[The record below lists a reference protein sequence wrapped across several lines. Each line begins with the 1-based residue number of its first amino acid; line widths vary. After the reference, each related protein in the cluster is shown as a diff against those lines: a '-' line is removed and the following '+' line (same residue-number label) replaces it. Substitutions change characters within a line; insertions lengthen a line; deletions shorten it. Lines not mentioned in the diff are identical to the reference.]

1 MLHGM
6 DDSDDED
13 ADVYASAAHGDLR
26 KKAAEP
32 SSSYRSAATKS
43 SSSASN
49 VISSSQSAP
58 RAVALSDERLL
69 RITRDTA
76 DAVFRWDD
84 IRQPAAPSSGWRPA
98 THESLRSFSVATRR
112 DSRRFAVRAMGL
124 VPCSVVELRR
134 LLLADDS
141 ETHARQLRALFES
154 EFRGGAVAYTAQVDG
169 QSLAVKTATF
179 EHRGWWRRRP
189 VEWCYVDVALD
200 RERAFEKLS
209 TSLQPRDVFAG
220 RHSRDHPRARVVKHV
235 AVGFYVT
242 EHAASPPS
250 RHAAVCFYG
259 KLVTPRQL
267 GLPLP
272 RMPHVAS
279 DGAVKAR
286 LVDMA
291 RRCERL
297 SVLVRRRRLG
307 VQVLADC
314 ARLSLSLGE
323 RAVRALRTAGTRCCS
338 RSSAGSAATRCAR
351 TALPNTSASASCATT
366 TCASTAVRVCGPCLA
381 RVDRAMYDSV
391 EAPRAPTIAADA
403 ADAKSPSTLLA
414 TALRH
419 ALERVVSGTKK
430 TALMRLIQRVLGDTT
445 APSDESLGGAVNDEA
460 AALALLDDPLDVPV
474 LALDECTLAND
485 FGRAYP
491 LASAVV
497 TKETPAAQDDSEVL
511 MAFPV
516 PEDEAQRTAAIQATR
531 VREIGASDELRLVC
545 ELTAQQFGF
554 MLTMIAIADR
564 DEAFVAACSVPMFEG
579 SVVPRENAFCSH
591 TIMSELPL
599 LVPYPEA
606 DLRFH
611 RIAAVQQHGTRF
623 YCGFP
628 SARGGRQRARV
639 ALLPRRQDARAFGV
653 RVHSAQATRG
663 HGVQAT
669 AAEHL
674 ARCGM
679 ISLKRESVNQL
690 MNNVWDR
697 NRGCILCS
705 SEGQNQNH

>member
-13 ADVYASAAHGDLR
+13 ADVYASAAHSDLR

-76 DAVFRWDD
+76 DSVFRWDD

-124 VPCSVVELRR
+124 VPCSVAELRR
-134 LLLADDS
+134 LLLTDDS

-220 RHSRDHPRARVVKHV
+220 RHSRDHHRARVVKHV

-259 KLVTPRQL
+259 ELVTPRQL

-279 DGAVKAR
+279 DSAVKAR

-307 VQVLADC
+307 VQVLADR
-314 ARLSLSLGE
+314 ARLSLSLANAPCVHCGHALLLAKQCRLCGHAVCEDCSAKHE
-323 RAVRALRTAGTRCCS
+323 RERVVRDDHVRVHR
-338 RSSAGSAATRCAR
+338 
-351 TALPNTSASASCATT
+351 
-366 TCASTAVRVCGPCLA
+366 VRVCGPCLA
-381 RVDRAMYDSV
+381 RVDRAMYDNV
-391 EAPRAPTIAADA
+391 EAPRAPAIAADA

-419 ALERVVSGTKK
+419 ALERAVSGTKK

-445 APSDESLGGAVNDEA
+445 ASNDKSLNGAVDDEV

-516 PEDEAQRTAAIQATR
+516 PEDEAQRTVAIQATR

-628 SARGGRQRARV
+628 VLAADGSVLGSLCCLDAKTRELSASEFTVLKRLA
-639 ALLPRRQDARAFGV
+639 
-653 RVHSAQATRG
+653 
-663 HGVQAT
+663 AT
-669 AAEHL
+669 ASKL
-674 ARCGM
+674 
-679 ISLKRESVNQL
+679 LQL
-690 MNNVWDR
+690 NASRVV
-697 NRGCILCS
+697 
-705 SEGQNQNH
+705 E